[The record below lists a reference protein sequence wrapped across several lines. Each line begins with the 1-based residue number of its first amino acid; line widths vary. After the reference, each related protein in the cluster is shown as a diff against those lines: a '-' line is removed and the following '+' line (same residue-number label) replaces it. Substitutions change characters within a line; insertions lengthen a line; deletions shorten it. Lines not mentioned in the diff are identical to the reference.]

1 MNNNKRNILEN
12 LRKEI
17 NNLDEQLIKLLSERR
32 KLSEKI
38 VELKAIDNI
47 PLRDETRET
56 ELLKRI
62 VRIAETNG
70 LEVNFVKRIFYEIL
84 DDSIRVQQSYLQK
97 LANQNEMERGKI
109 RVAIQGV
116 EGSYSFLAAKKF
128 FAHSNVALELVSYE
142 RFEDAAHAVESGKAD
157 YALLPIEN
165 TTSGGINEVFDL
177 LLHTSLSIVGEE
189 KFEIRHCLVAP
200 EKIELDS
207 IKKIYA
213 HYQAAAQCSR
223 FIAGLKNVAIEYF
236 ADTAMSVQKIKE
248 ENNPEYTAIASE
260 EAAQLYGVTILMN
273 NIANQTENYTRF
285 VVCARKPVKVDP
297 RIPCKTSLVMAT
309 AHIAGSLVDALN
321 VFRKY
326 DLNLTKLESRPV
338 LGNPW
343 EEMFYVDF
351 EGNVDDD
358 NVVQALN
365 ELNPFTRFVKVL
377 GSYPSRDIERT
388 KVKREK

>member
-1 MNNNKRNILEN
+1 MKGNDENILKS

-17 NNLDEQLIKLLSERR
+17 NRLDEQLIRLLAERR
-32 KLSEKI
+32 KLSQKI
-38 VELKAIDNI
+38 VKLKAADGI
-47 PLRDETRET
+47 PLRDETREA

-62 VRIAETNG
+62 VRLAETNG
-70 LEVNFVKRIFYEIL
+70 LDVNFVKRIFYEIL
-84 DDSIRVQQSYLQK
+84 DDSIRLQQSYLQN
-97 LANQNEMERGKI
+97 LANQNEMNGGNI

-116 EGSYSFLAAKKF
+116 EGSYSYLAAKKF
-128 FAHSNVALELVSYE
+128 FAHSNVGLELVSYE

-200 EKIELDS
+200 EKIELSS

-223 FIAGLKNVAIEYF
+223 FIAGLKNVSIEYF
-236 ADTAMSVQKIKE
+236 ADTAMSVQKIKD
-248 ENNPEYTAIASE
+248 ENIPEYTAIASE
-260 EAAQLYGVTILMN
+260 EAAELYGVEVLMK

-285 VVCARKPVKVDP
+285 VICARKPVKVDP

-309 AHIAGSLVDALN
+309 AHVAGSLVDALN
-321 VFRKY
+321 VFRKH

-351 EGNVDDD
+351 EGNTADE
-358 NVVQALN
+358 NVTEALN

-388 KVKREK
+388 KINYDK